1 MGALS
6 RRSTIAASDAPNRK
20 QRIEMARRRRR
31 SNENFHAILVHW
43 LSKKRFA
50 QPVDLRWYPR
60 DIGSPVRT
68 RLGAGGRWI
77 RTIGPWRER
86 AGFRWGKRI
95 ASDRN
100 RASHKKLFSL
110 RGTDSSNPPPSS
122 RESVCLPRPEDLH
135 GRRGT
140 ETSRREIHGLPHRRR
155 RAQPPVAPTLPP
167 RSALRADC
175 ASGNR
180 SPPPAIEQRRGLGC
194 LRRRS
199 GRDRPLAE
207 RISPRARCSP
217 G

>member
-100 RASHKKLFSL
+100 WGIPQKVVFSTGY
-110 RGTDSSNPPPSS
+110 R
-122 RESVCLPRPEDLH
+122 
-135 GRRGT
+135 
-140 ETSRREIHGLPHRRR
+140 
-155 RAQPPVAPTLPP
+155 
-167 RSALRADC
+167 
-175 ASGNR
+175 
-180 SPPPAIEQRRGLGC
+180 
-194 LRRRS
+194 
-199 GRDRPLAE
+199 
-207 RISPRARCSP
+207 
-217 G
+217 